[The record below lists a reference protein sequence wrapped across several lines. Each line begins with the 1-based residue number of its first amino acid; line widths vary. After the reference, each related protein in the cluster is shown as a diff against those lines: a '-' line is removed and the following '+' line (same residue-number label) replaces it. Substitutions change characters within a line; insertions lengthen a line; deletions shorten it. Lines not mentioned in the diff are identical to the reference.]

1 MADET
6 GKVPDTVEVT
16 KDVLAPADGPREN
29 LISTAVKFLQNPKV
43 QQSPL
48 YQRKAFLEKKGL
60 TKEEID
66 LAVQKAGV
74 TDLVTPPAQPTQYP
88 PGPFQQ
94 ALAVQPP
101 LQAPLPSTWV
111 RVKDFTTTALI
122 ISSISYAVYRM
133 YQLYI
138 RPWLQG
144 KSAQDDSRMDRLE
157 QQLVELQNLNQNMV
171 QVQETLKSIQES
183 LTTQQTSLTAI
194 SNTGEGSHTA
204 VKSKDTDLLQDVKTE
219 ISSLKGL
226 LLSRRQ
232 FPPVPQ
238 TSPVLPSWQM
248 STSSTTLSSSDSS
261 SSQSNGT
268 ETSSSNNMLGVAC
281 EEDVRLPG
289 TQGDNSSSIQEQ
301 INSDSGRVLV
311 SEVTSTDQSQMN
323 GLEVKGDEPQ
333 SGNEPHSGNDNF
345 SKTKDHSEEEAAS
358 QAISSS

>member
-6 GKVPDTVEVT
+6 GKVPDTIEVT
-16 KDVLAPADGPREN
+16 KDVLAPAEGPREN

-74 TDLVTPPAQPTQYP
+74 SDVVTPPPHPAQYP

-94 ALAVQPP
+94 SLAVQPQ

-122 ISSISYAVYRM
+122 VSSISYAVYRM

-157 QQLVELQNLNQNMV
+157 QQLRELQNLNQNMV

-183 LTTQQTSLTAI
+183 LTTQQTSFAAI
-194 SNTGEGSHTA
+194 SNSIEGSYTA
-204 VKSKDTDLLQDVKTE
+204 MKSKDTDLLQDVKTE

-238 TSPVLPSWQM
+238 TSPVLPSWQV

-268 ETSSSNNMLGVAC
+268 ETSSSNNVLEGVSQ
-281 EEDVRLPG
+281 EEERLAG
-289 TQGDNSSSIQEQ
+289 TRGDNSSSIQEQ
-301 INSDSGRVLV
+301 INSDSGKALV
-311 SEVTSTDQSQMN
+311 SEVMSSDQLKMN

-333 SGNEPHSGNDNF
+333 SGDDSV
-345 SKTKDHSEEEAAS
+345 SKTKDHSEEEAT

>member
-1 MADET
+1 MADES
-6 GKVPDTVEVT
+6 GKVPDTIEVT

-74 TDLVTPPAQPTQYP
+74 TDQATPQPQQAQYP
-88 PGPFQQ
+88 PGPFQH

-101 LQAPLPSTWV
+101 LQAPLPSNWV
-111 RVKDFTTTALI
+111 RVKDFTTTAVI
-122 ISSISYAVYRM
+122 VSSISYAMYRM

-183 LTTQQTSLTAI
+183 LTTQQASLAAITHTAQ
-194 SNTGEGSHTA
+194 GSYTA
-204 VKSKDTDLLQDVKTE
+204 VKGKDMDLLQDVKTE
-219 ISSLKGL
+219 VSSLKGL

-248 STSSTTLSSSDSS
+248 STSSTTLASSDSS
-261 SSQSNGT
+261 SSQSNDTG
-268 ETSSSNNMLGVAC
+268 TSSSNNVLEGASSQDA
-281 EEDVRLPG
+281 ERLAG
-289 TQGDNSSSIQEQ
+289 TGGDNSSSSHEQ
-301 INSDSGRVLV
+301 INSDSETVLV
-311 SEVTSTDQSQMN
+311 SESTGTDQSQMN
-323 GLEVKGDEPQ
+323 GLEVKGGEPH
-333 SGNEPHSGNDNF
+333 SGDEPHSGNDNL
-345 SKTKDHSEEEAAS
+345 SKTREHSEEEAL